1 METQDT
7 EKSPTR
13 RPGLIVLPFLILVG
27 LLLAP
32 PTRSLLKMQGKLL
45 VDSTPFAARIRDFGM
60 TSGPMP
66 TVQKWERSRPAAIV
80 THYPADYN
88 VQVAGALLSG
98 ANTATLPGR
107 GPYER
112 FGNFQ
117 NRFGVRMTTLSLQF
131 PNRPGPYA
139 HFLRFM
145 TSNTIRLSREK
156 EAAKYQP
163 DASPMQDTQSG
174 YKEAWEAFDN
184 AAAQGEK
191 LDPDNAYFPLMR
203 AMALF
208 DAKQDAEGLDAVLRA
223 GQKSRYDDYTHEEA
237 QATWALYQRAY
248 GGESVL
254 LRESGSAVVL
264 YPHIATLRALARLV
278 ASKAAQAE
286 EAGQRK
292 EGLAL
297 RHAMMQTA
305 VRMRD
310 QGSLISA
317 MAATSMF
324 SFSMHSPGGAAD
336 PYPANDMQHAAE
348 VREAYLAYLQ
358 RRGQTQEADWVYR
371 EDIVN
376 TETRE
381 QMEAFGKDTTRDAA
395 LRALPNFWSAD
406 MLFLANTLGILG
418 MCVAAAL
425 LGRPNLRSGEKVLP
439 WVTLLVLVG
448 WLMVVFQ
455 MQWAETLT
463 QMRMILANISST
475 PESGKGMQEFL
486 TRYPG
491 VLHVGEVLLSLAAP
505 LLALIVPGVIGL
517 QRKEPYS
524 TALMRNLQRGAL
536 IAATLLAAAYAL
548 TLMMTAHLEN
558 QAHSMLDAETQNAVA
573 YVRQQ
578 VGSRPE
584 PKP

>member
-7 EKSPTR
+7 EKSPPR
-13 RPGLIVLPFLILVG
+13 RPGLIVLPLLILVG
-27 LLLAP
+27 LFLAP
-32 PTRSLLKMQGKLL
+32 PTRSLLKMQGKLFF
-45 VDSTPFAARIRDFGM
+45 DTTPFAARIRDFGM
-60 TSGPMP
+60 TGGPMP
-66 TVQKWERSRPAAIV
+66 TVQKWEGSRPAAMV
-80 THYPADYN
+80 ARYPADYN
-88 VQVAGALLSG
+88 VQVAGVLLSG
-98 ANTATLPGR
+98 ANTATLAGR
-107 GPYER
+107 WPYER
-112 FGNFQ
+112 YGNFQ
-117 NRFGVRMTTLSLQF
+117 NRFGVRLTALARQF
-131 PNRPGPYA
+131 PDRPGPYA

-156 EAAKYQP
+156 EAARYQT
-163 DASPMQDTQSG
+163 DARLMRDTQSG

-208 DAKQDAEGLDAVLRA
+208 DAKQDADGLDAVLRA

-248 GGESVL
+248 GGDSAL
-254 LRESGSAVVL
+254 LRESGNAVVL
-264 YPHIATLRALARLV
+264 YPHIAPLRALAHLV
-278 ASKAAQAE
+278 TSKAAQAE

-297 RHAMMQTA
+297 RHAMMQCA

-317 MAATSMF
+317 VAATSIF
-324 SFSMHSPGGAAD
+324 PTSMRFPGGAPEAS
-336 PYPANDMQHAAE
+336 PSNDVLHSAG
-348 VREAYLAYLQ
+348 VREAYLTYLL
-358 RRGQTQEADWVYR
+358 RLGQTQEADWVHR

-376 TETRE
+376 TEARA

-395 LRALPNFWSAD
+395 LRSLPNFWSAD
-406 MLFLANTLGILG
+406 MLLLANTLGILG

-439 WVTLLVLVG
+439 WVTLVVLVG
-448 WLMVVFQ
+448 CMMVAFQ

-463 QMRMILANISST
+463 QMRMILVNISST
-475 PESGKGMQEFL
+475 PESGQGMMEFL

-491 VLHVGEVLLSLAAP
+491 VVHVGEVLLSLAAP

-524 TALMRNLQRGAL
+524 TALLRTLKQGAL
-536 IAATLLAAAYAL
+536 IAATLLTAVYAL
-548 TLMMTAHLEN
+548 SLMMTAHFER

-578 VGSRPE
+578 VGDRS
-584 PKP
+584 KPNP

>member
-7 EKSPTR
+7 KKLPIR
-13 RPGLIVLPFLILVG
+13 RPSLIALPFLILVG
-27 LLLAP
+27 LLLVP
-32 PTRSLLKMQGKLL
+32 STRSLLKMQGKLL
-45 VDSTPFAARIRDFGM
+45 FDSTLFAARMRDFGM

-66 TVQKWERSRPAAIV
+66 TVQKWEQNRPAAIV
-80 THYPADYN
+80 AHSSADYD

-98 ANTATLPGR
+98 ANTTTLSGRSPG
-107 GPYER
+107 ER
-112 FGNFQ
+112 YGNFQ
-117 NRFGVRMTTLSLQF
+117 NRFGVRLTALSQQF

-145 TSNTIRLSREK
+145 TSNTIRLSREG
-156 EAAKYQP
+156 EAAKFQM
-163 DASPMQDTQSG
+163 DARLTRDMQSG
-174 YKEAWEAFDN
+174 YKEAWAAFDN

-208 DAKQDAEGLDAVLRA
+208 DAKQDSEGIDAVVRA

-248 GGESVL
+248 GGDSVL
-254 LRESGSAVVL
+254 LRESGKAVLL
-264 YPHIATLRALARLV
+264 YPHIATLRALARLM

-286 EAGQRK
+286 EVGQRK

-310 QGSLISA
+310 QGSLVSA
-317 MAATSMF
+317 MAATAMF
-324 SFSMHSPGGAAD
+324 SFSMRSPGGVPD
-336 PYPANDMQHAAE
+336 PSPANDTQHTAD
-348 VREAYLAYLQ
+348 VRAAYLAYLQ
-358 RRGQTQEADWVYR
+358 RLGQTQEADWVHR

-376 TETRE
+376 TEARE
-381 QMEAFGKDTTRDAA
+381 QMEAFGNDTTRDAA
-395 LRALPNFWSAD
+395 LRTLPNFWSAG
-406 MLFLANTLGILG
+406 MLLLANTLGILG

-425 LGRPNLRSGEKVLP
+425 LGRPSLRSGEKILP
-439 WVTLLVLVG
+439 WVTLVVLVCCM
-448 WLMVVFQ
+448 MVAFQ

-463 QMRMILANISST
+463 QMRMILAHLSST
-475 PESGKGMQEFL
+475 PESGKGMMEFL

-491 VLHVGEVLLSLAAP
+491 VLHVGEVLISLAAP
-505 LLALIVPGVIGL
+505 LLALIVPGAINL
-517 QRKEPYS
+517 SRKKPYS
-524 TALMRNLQRGAL
+524 TALLRTLQRGAL
-536 IAATLLAAAYAL
+536 TATILLTAAYAL
-548 TLMMTAHLEN
+548 TLMMTAHLER

-578 VGSRPE
+578 AGNRST